1 MIVTIKFL
9 GVKREKMW
17 GEVGTKWAFSNKD
30 LTRFKCLSTKTLK
43 MLCFIKLA
51 YSGHSLYVRCMCVV

>member
-30 LTRFKCLSTKTLK
+30 LTRFK
-43 MLCFIKLA
+43 
-51 YSGHSLYVRCMCVV
+51 